1 MWRQK
6 IGFSVGN
13 GYSVPTEEMVKLVA
27 EAGFDAV
34 SPVWDYR
41 VKLDP
46 VIDAARACGLEL
58 QSLHAPFHWASK
70 LWNDDEEISTPAKE
84 ELMRALEDC
93 RRWEIPVMVMHAWIG
108 FGDEVG
114 SVSAGLKN
122 YGELIDRAEQYG
134 IRLAFEN
141 TEGLPYLETLLEH
154 FKDRETV
161 GFCWDSG
168 HEMCY
173 NYSEDLL
180 AKFGDRLYMT
190 HLNDNLGI
198 SRFDG
203 EIYWTDDL
211 HLLPYDGIAD
221 WEVYTDRMA
230 ASRRMEILNFELKI
244 DSIPDRHENDV
255 YMQMG
260 LRQYLAEAYKR
271 ACRVAYRY
279 AQKKIISKKYEK
291 ISKST

>member
-1 MWRQK
+1 MWKQK

-13 GYSVPTEEMVKLVA
+13 NYAVPTEEMVKLVKA
-27 EAGFDAV
+27 AGFDAI
-34 SPVWDYR
+34 SPVWDSK
-41 VKLDP
+41 VKLDS
-46 VIDAARACGLEL
+46 VIEAAHVCGLEV
-58 QSLHAPFHWASK
+58 QSLHAPFHGVSK
-70 LWNDDEEISTPAKE
+70 LWNKDETISTPEKE
-84 ELMRALEDC
+84 ELLVALEDC
-93 RRWEIPVMVMHAWIG
+93 HRWEIPVMVVHAWIG

-114 SVSAGLKN
+114 DIPSGLKN

-141 TEGLPYLETLLEH
+141 TEGLQYLNALLEH

-244 DSIPDRHENDV
+244 DSIPDRHESDLYV
-255 YMQMG
+255 QME
-260 LRQYLAEAYKR
+260 LSQYLAEAYKR
-271 ACRVAYRY
+271 ACRVACRY
-279 AQKKIISKKYEK
+279 AQKNNF
-291 ISKST
+291 